1 MTELRST
8 MKDKNNFITTN
19 QNQKKCFCN
28 INVQLYQL
36 NTEKQQ
42 DKENRF
48 LCVTD
53 LKTLIKVPGT
63 A

>member
-1 MTELRST
+1 MFL
-8 MKDKNNFITTN
+8 
-19 QNQKKCFCN
+19 QY
-28 INVQLYQL
+28 NVQLYQL

-48 LCVTD
+48 LRVTD
-53 LKTLIKVPGT
+53 LETLIKVPGT